1 MDEKELEEKLIKEN
15 EEFRKVYEL
24 HQQCEMELERLGK
37 KTYLSDEQKLEEK
50 QLKKRKLALKDRM
63 YHLMSKYGE
72 SLR

>member
-24 HQQCEMELERLGK
+24 HQQCEKELERLGK

>member
-1 MDEKELEEKLIKEN
+1 MEEKDLKEKLIKEN
-15 EEFRKVYEL
+15 ADFKKVYKL
-24 HQQCEMELERLGK
+24 HQQCEKELERLK
-37 KTYLSDEQKLEEK
+37 KKSYLSDEQKLEEK